1 MDIKKPKDFEN
12 KSFENIDYV
21 VSCDLLKNY
30 SGMRILA
37 LGGAITLFVSLI
49 TISMG
54 NGIIEKSIQN
64 IIILLSS
71 YVSIRVIGSI
81 NSNVYARCIHLEWIE
96 KKLNVIGFF
105 TYWNKYV
112 IDKSKNASSNAFVL
126 SCIGFNYIGSIL
138 AIISSI
144 QLIIRNIYL
153 KNIFINEFTNA
164 LFFECLKGVLILCV
178 LVSSVFFFI
187 INHFYVKSIKT
198 KRLIPRLRASLE
210 KERSLVSP
218 SKIKYKN

>member
-1 MDIKKPKDFEN
+1 MDIKTPKDFDTE
-12 KSFENIDYV
+12 SFENIDYV

-49 TISMG
+49 TMNIGKS
-54 NGIIEKSIQN
+54 IIENSVQN

-112 IDKSKNASSNAFVL
+112 IDKSKNASSNAFIL

-138 AIISSI
+138 VMITSI
-144 QLIIRNIYL
+144 QLIVNNNFFKNSLINDLNNTLIVEYL
-153 KNIFINEFTNA
+153 K
-164 LFFECLKGVLILCV
+164 GGLII
-178 LVSSVFFFI
+178 SVFFSSIFFFI
-187 INHFYVKSIKT
+187 VNYFYIKNIKT
-198 KRLIPRLRASLE
+198 KRLIPRLRESLE

-218 SKIKYKN
+218 SKIQYND